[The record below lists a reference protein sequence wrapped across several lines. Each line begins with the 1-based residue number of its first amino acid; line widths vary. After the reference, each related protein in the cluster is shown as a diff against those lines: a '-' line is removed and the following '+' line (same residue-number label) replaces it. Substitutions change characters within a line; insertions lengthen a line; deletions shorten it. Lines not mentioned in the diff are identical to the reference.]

1 MSNKPARIED
11 LTPAE
16 LDAARAAVRHI
27 SSDEEG
33 LHLRTWLEAMR
44 KLAKKAGRSL
54 DEQNAWAAVRLDADR
69 RRGELLAAIDLSPGR
84 PPKSSHD
91 ARITLKSLELTYKAA

>member
-54 DEQNAWAAVRLDADR
+54 DEQNAWAAVRLDAHNNDGTEFR
-69 RRGELLAAIDLSPGR
+69 AFDTDALPPEFVLARQRYQGI
-84 PPKSSHD
+84 
-91 ARITLKSLELTYKAA
+91 KAA